1 VASTP
6 RHLILSV
13 FALYARER
21 DNWLSV
27 SSVIAMLEAL
37 DVDAA
42 ATRSSISRLKKRGV
56 LEPERRHDSA
66 GYRLSATTLAA
77 LADGDLRIWRPAP
90 DGDPEWLIVMF
101 SVPESE
107 RDKRH
112 ALRSHLTRLGFGNA
126 AAGVWVAP
134 AELYDETLAVLDRA
148 GLAAYTEFFRGD
160 YLGVGS
166 EVSRV
171 AEWWDLDEIGSAY
184 AEFVRDFAEVEAT
197 DPAEAF
203 AAYVPMLT
211 EWRRL
216 PYLDPGLP
224 ASVLPAD
231 WPGGAAERL
240 FTELD
245 ARLRDDAMEHAASV
259 ISRHRADSGNTGGA
273 WER

>member
-1 VASTP
+1 MPSSP
-6 RHLILSV
+6 RDLILSV

-56 LEPERRHDSA
+56 LEPERRADSA
-66 GYRLSATTLAA
+66 GYRLSAATLAA
-77 LADGDLRIWRPAP
+77 LTEGDRRIWRGRP
-90 DGDPEWLIVMF
+90 DETTEWLVVMF
-101 SVPESE
+101 SVPEAE

-134 AELYDETLAVLDRA
+134 AGLYDETLAVLDRA
-148 GLAAYTEFFRGD
+148 ALAAYTEFFRGD

-166 EVSRV
+166 ESSRV
-171 AEWWDLDEIGSAY
+171 AQWWDLDEIAAAY
-184 AEFVRDFAEVEAT
+184 RSFLAGLGEAGT
-197 DPAEAF
+197 SDPAGAF

-224 ASVLPAD
+224 AGLLPQD
-231 WPGGAAERL
+231 WPGGEAHERFARMDSLLQPLAA
-240 FTELD
+240 T
-245 ARLRDDAMEHAASV
+245 HAATLL
-259 ISRHRADSGNTGGA
+259 R
-273 WER
+273 

>member
-1 VASTP
+1 MTSSP
-6 RHLILSV
+6 RDLILSV

-27 SSVIAMLEAL
+27 SSVITMLEAL
-37 DVDAA
+37 GVDAA

-56 LEPERRHDSA
+56 LEPERRADSA
-66 GYRLSATTLAA
+66 GYRLSAATLAT
-77 LADGDLRIWRPAP
+77 LAEGDRRIWRGPSGETA
-90 DGDPEWLIVMF
+90 DWLIVMF

-134 AELYDETLAVLDRA
+134 ATLYDETLAVLERA

-166 EVSRV
+166 ESSRV
-171 AEWWDLDEIGSAY
+171 AQWWDLDEIGSAY
-184 AEFVRDFAEVEAT
+184 RSFLADVGEADTT
-197 DPAEAF
+197 DPEKAF

-224 ASVLPAD
+224 AGLLPQD
-231 WPGGAAERL
+231 WPGGEAHER
-240 FTELD
+240 F
-245 ARLRDDAMEHAASV
+245 ARMDSSLQPLAASHATTLL
-259 ISRHRADSGNTGGA
+259 R
-273 WER
+273 

>member
-1 VASTP
+1 MASSP
-6 RHLILSV
+6 RGLILTV

-21 DNWLSV
+21 GNWLSI

-37 DVDAA
+37 GVDAA

-56 LEPERRHDSA
+56 LEPERRDDSA
-66 GYRLSATTLAA
+66 GYRLSDAA
-77 LADGDLRIWRPAP
+77 LATLAEGDRRIWRPAP
-90 DGDPEWLIVMF
+90 AGDPEWLIVMF
-101 SVPESE
+101 SVPEAE

-134 AELYDETLAVLDRA
+134 ATLYDETLAVLDRA

-166 EVSRV
+166 ETSRV
-171 AEWWDLDEIGSAY
+171 AHWWDLDAIAAAY
-184 AEFVRDFAEVEAT
+184 RAFLADFGDVRADE
-197 DPAEAF
+197 PADAF
-203 AAYVPMLT
+203 AAYVAMLT

-224 ASVLPAD
+224 AGVLPAD
-231 WPGGAAERL
+231 WPGGDAHAL
-240 FTELD
+240 FT
-245 ARLRDDAMEHAASV
+245 AMDSSLEQPAASHAR
-259 ISRHRADSGNTGGA
+259 SLLR
-273 WER
+273 

>member
-1 VASTP
+1 
-6 RHLILSV
+6 
-13 FALYARER
+13 
-21 DNWLSV
+21 
-27 SSVIAMLEAL
+27 VIEMLEAL
-37 DVDAA
+37 NVDAA

-56 LEPERRHDSA
+56 LEPERRADSA
-66 GYRLSATTLAA
+66 GYRLSAATLAT
-77 LADGDLRIWRPAP
+77 LAEGDRRIWRGPSGETA
-90 DGDPEWLIVMF
+90 DWLIVMF

-112 ALRSHLTRLGFGNA
+112 ALRTHLTRLGFGNA

-134 AELYDETLAVLDRA
+134 ATLYDETLAVLERA

-166 EVSRV
+166 ESSRV
-171 AEWWDLDEIGSAY
+171 AQWWDLDEIGSAY
-184 AEFVRDFAEVEAT
+184 AEFLRDFAEVET
-197 DPAEAF
+197 SGPAEAF

-211 EWRRL
+211 AWRRL

-231 WPGGAAERL
+231 WPGVAAERL

-245 ARLRDDAMEHAASV
+245 ARLREAAMRHATGIFGLQRTDNGS
-259 ISRHRADSGNTGGA
+259 TGGA